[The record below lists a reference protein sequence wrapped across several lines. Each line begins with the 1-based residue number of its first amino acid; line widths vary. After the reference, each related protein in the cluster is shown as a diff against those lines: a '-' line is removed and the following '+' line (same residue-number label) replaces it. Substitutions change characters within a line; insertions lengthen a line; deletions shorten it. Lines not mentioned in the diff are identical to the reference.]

1 MQTKKQGDRER
12 GAADSERQREVATE
26 KKVDRDRGIQ
36 VGVKAQT
43 QFSKENEFIRLLR
56 AG

>member
-1 MQTKKQGDRER
+1 MQTKKQGDRKR

-26 KKVDRDRGIQ
+26 KEVDRDREIQ

-43 QFSKENEFIRLLR
+43 QFSKENEFICLLR